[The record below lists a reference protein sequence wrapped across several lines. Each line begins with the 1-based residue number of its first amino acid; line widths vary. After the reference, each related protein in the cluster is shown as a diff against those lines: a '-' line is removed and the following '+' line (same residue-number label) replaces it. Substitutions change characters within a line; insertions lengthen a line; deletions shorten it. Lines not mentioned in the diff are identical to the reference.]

1 MAAPYRGL
9 SEEGWGY
16 APIKDISARNSPI
29 TKTHGE
35 TNTPMTPK
43 TTEQLRNE
51 VLAIGQDLRDGKIS
65 NAVAQAQL
73 REASKALRKLRNCLT
88 SGNTERAGDEASEG

>member
-1 MAAPYRGL
+1 
-9 SEEGWGY
+9 
-16 APIKDISARNSPI
+16 
-29 TKTHGE
+29 
-35 TNTPMTPK
+35 MTPK

-51 VLAIGQDLRDGKIS
+51 VLVIGQDLRDGKIS

-88 SGNTERAGDEASEG
+88 SEPINTGEAGDEASEG